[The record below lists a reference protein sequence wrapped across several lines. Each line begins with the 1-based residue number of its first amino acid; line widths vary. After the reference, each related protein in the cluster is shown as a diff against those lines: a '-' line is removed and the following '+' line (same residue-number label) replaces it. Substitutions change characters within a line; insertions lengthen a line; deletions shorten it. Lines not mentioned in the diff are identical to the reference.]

1 MVNTTTLVPTLDSN
15 DAQIDIS
22 NLPNLRTFL
31 FLTAKFYIKPLAGF
45 RRWHNFNR
53 IIHGNWIVLTRN
65 KKNGS
70 ARCYRRR
77 VIDDWRP
84 CWRNTIT
91 WLALM
96 DLDPC
101 DRIILSAYSS
111 RTMWI
116 YTQLI
121 KLTLPFFF
129 LFFWHQNHNKPQIWI
144 YPSLKL
150 FDTIA
155 HDISNNFV

>member
-65 KKNGS
+65 KKKRECTVLPSQSYWRLAAMLKKHNYLIGS
-70 ARCYRRR
+70 HGLR
-77 VIDDWRP
+77 
-84 CWRNTIT
+84 
-91 WLALM
+91 
-96 DLDPC
+96 
-101 DRIILSAYSS
+101 S
-111 RTMWI
+111 MW
-116 YTQLI
+116 Q
-121 KLTLPFFF
+121 
-129 LFFWHQNHNKPQIWI
+129 
-144 YPSLKL
+144 
-150 FDTIA
+150 
-155 HDISNNFV
+155 NNFVGLFLKNHVDLYTTDKTDFTIFFRFLLTPKSQQTSDLDLSEFEVIRHYCSWYQ